1 MTNRTP
7 ERAGALTDKTNNQVP
22 ISIITGTRHKGGKPM
37 SNDKPLSQAQV
48 ARELDVPASTIKY
61 YTQLALL
68 PYTQN
73 GSRGHKR
80 YDAQAVQERIELIGK
95 LKAKGL
101 TMAGIIKHFSDKG
114 LLEGNPDIY
123 ALSLITGATN
133 G

>member
-1 MTNRTP
+1 
-7 ERAGALTDKTNNQVP
+7 
-22 ISIITGTRHKGGKPM
+22 M
-37 SNDKPLSQAQV
+37 SNDKPLSQGQV
-48 ARELDVPASTIKY
+48 ADLLGVRPSTIKY

-73 GSRGHKR
+73 GERGHKR
-80 YDAQAVQERIELIGK
+80 YDARAVQERIELIND
-95 LKAKGL
+95 LKAKGK

>member
-1 MTNRTP
+1 MS
-7 ERAGALTDKTNNQVP
+7 DK
-22 ISIITGTRHKGGKPM
+22 
-37 SNDKPLSQAQV
+37 DKPLSQAQV
-48 ARELDVPASTIKY
+48 ALAIGVPASTIKY

-73 GSRGHKR
+73 GERGHKR
-80 YDAQAVQERIELIGK
+80 YDAPAVQERIELITK
-95 LKAKGL
+95 LKGDGL
-101 TMAGIIKHFSDKG
+101 TMASIIKHFRDNE